1 MGWSMTAQLVTL
13 DSTRPS
19 AWVVLTVARPVS
31 AEFVLVRPLRRSAP
45 PVLAH
50 HAPNREAHCVELYAV
65 PITMP
70 DDANV
75 IAGQAHLIKTIVD
88 LHEALA
94 AFPRFE

>member
-1 MGWSMTAQLVTL
+1 M
-13 DSTRPS
+13 
-19 AWVVLTVARPVS
+19 
-31 AEFVLVRPLRRSAP
+31 
-45 PVLAH
+45 
-50 HAPNREAHCVELYAV
+50 ELYAV

-75 IAGQAHLIKTIVD
+75 IAGQAHLIKTSVD